1 MRALLILISFLLVGC
16 NTKPPTYLVC
26 DNMDNQNDI
35 VGRRWIVLDHAN
47 DLWITSVMYVEP
59 ITFDFDR
66 TADEFEQIISRDRE
80 LDKSWLNVWDLK
92 KNDDYY
98 YYGDPEIDNFKLNR
112 KTLIFRSY
120 IDRFQC
126 LVLDDLSYMQS
137 LGAEKAKEGLKENTN
152 KI

>member
-1 MRALLILISFLLVGC
+1 MRVLLILISFLLVGC

-26 DNMDNQNDI
+26 DNMDKEYDL
-35 VGRRWIVLDHAN
+35 VERYWIVLDHAN
-47 DLWITSVMYVEP
+47 DLWISSIFYVEP
-59 ITFDFDR
+59 ITFDFDP

-80 LDKSWLNVWDLK
+80 LDKSWLTVWDLE

-98 YYGDPEIDNFKLNR
+98 YHADPEIDNFKLDR
-112 KTLIFRSY
+112 KTLIYRSFV
-120 IDRFQC
+120 DRFQC

-137 LGAEKAKEGLKENTN
+137 LGAEKAKEGTKENTN